1 MSGAWPGEEARA
13 DCWMGSFLPY
23 PHCSPGRV
31 CRGPDRVNG
40 GLEEARWGRL
50 EGGETSARWCLEGP
64 VSCSTQPPPP
74 VFLLTLDNP
83 LTASGISLLFCT
95 IRPYLLLR
103 LHPPALQQ
111 SRWVDVK
118 GLRHEKG
125 LPKWVQ
131 VGLPQGAGA
140 PALMLTGAV
149 TGRTSGEGQGWVCCL
164 SYCQCSARESERP
177 QAGGQAGGR
186 GHSSP
191 LLSLRY
197 SGSTRTTPS
206 GGRTGNEQT

>member
-1 MSGAWPGEEARA
+1 
-13 DCWMGSFLPY
+13 MGLFLPY

-164 SYCQCSARESERP
+164 SLPVFCQRVRKAPGWRSGWGQGP
-177 QAGGQAGGR
+177 QLT
-186 GHSSP
+186 SP
-191 LLSLRY
+191 LLEILRIHKNH
-197 SGSTRTTPS
+197 SIWRKD
-206 GGRTGNEQT
+206 RE